1 MSVPGNYIRFQ
12 RRAAAVREGR
22 ERAAK
27 AKTDKIL
34 TDQFA
39 ACAWLRPNE
48 AHHFEVRGA
57 IGEATF
63 TVDQIPML
71 EEAIRLFRDECTI
84 DDQRSDERV
93 RPQRVPLSGNR
104 WR

>member
-12 RRAAAVREGR
+12 RRAAAAREGR
-22 ERAAK
+22 ERPSPA
-27 AKTDKIL
+27 DQVL

-39 ACAWLRPNE
+39 ACAYLRPNE

-63 TVDQIPML
+63 TVDQLPML
-71 EEAIRLFRDECTI
+71 EEAIAAFRSECAI
-84 DDQRSDERV
+84 DDQRNDERI
-93 RPQRVPLSGNR
+93 RR
-104 WR
+104 WRA